1 MSLSSI
7 TSGPT
12 LGIFSMG
19 VLLPWINAKVRA
31 KAKDLI

>member
-19 VLLPWINAKVRA
+19 LLIPWVNAKVSSA
-31 KAKDLI
+31 TNS